1 MSHDDMIHAWEPR
14 GMFQQTRDEA
24 GLLRNL
30 AWHSILVLDPDY
42 LTDRRYPE
50 SMPILPAAAERLREP
65 RLAAQVEAIGE
76 AVRLI
81 CNIREIDVR
90 ARKGD
95 SWALIDLSRL
105 LRGVMG
111 DLLKRTDERSL
122 GIRRQV
128 RAVLEKALTHWPT
141 AFCWHAYESFE
152 ADSDKA
158 TFLAHLAVTMTHAE
172 NGDEFEFARATHGW
186 AVGVLQK
193 KWQLQPSA
201 PGPGSL
207 NPESDSL
214 DAHLTGSQ
222 RHVLGECTRL
232 GEAFYG
238 ERRAGLQLEPRLF
251 PLVVAPTGS
260 GKTHLTRLLARR
272 LRADL
277 VRIHRAN
284 YIPQGARTRP
294 TIFRVCEQLARR
306 PGRRVLVHVDEL
318 DKFRV
323 DSGAATPGSDWG
335 SSVFGDI
342 FDILAGDFPV
352 DNYLAEEGGK
362 LKDTISADE
371 LRDRAKRNVF
381 VVGTGTFQRVFEAAA
396 RRAVGFASAR
406 SEKSVSFEDIVDS
419 GIVSRELLARFHT
432 PALVLAN
439 PEPAEVRTLIE
450 RNGIATLAREVGYNL
465 TEQDLD
471 IRSTGFRGLESLA
484 SRLLLMRDAPNCSAN
499 EAAKLPDKLVG
510 DDPLSLIR

>member
-1 MSHDDMIHAWEPR
+1 MSHDEMIRAWEPR

-42 LTDRRYPE
+42 LSDRRYPE
-50 SMPILPAAAERLREP
+50 SMPIVPASAERLREP

-76 AVRLI
+76 AIRLI
-81 CNIREIDVR
+81 CNIGEIDVR
-90 ARKGD
+90 MRKGD
-95 SWALIDLSRL
+95 AWAIIDLSRL
-105 LRGVMG
+105 LRGVMA

-128 RAVLEKALTHWPT
+128 RGVLEKALTHWPT
-141 AFCWHAYESFE
+141 AFCWHAYESFA

-158 TFLAHLAVTMTHAE
+158 TFLAHLAVAMTHAE
-172 NGDEFEFARATHGW
+172 SGDEFEFARATHAW
-186 AVGVLQK
+186 AVGVLQR

-201 PGPGSL
+201 LGPGSP

-232 GEAFYG
+232 GEAFFG

-260 GKTHLTRLLARR
+260 GKTHLTRLLAQR

-284 YIPQGARTRP
+284 YIVQGARSRP

-306 PGRRVLVHVDEL
+306 PGRRVLIHIDEL
-318 DKFRV
+318 DKFSG
-323 DSGAATPGSDWG
+323 DSGAAMPRSDWG
-335 SSVFGDI
+335 SSVFGDV

-352 DNYLAEEGGK
+352 DNFLAEEGGK
-362 LKDTISADE
+362 LKDTVSADE
-371 LRDRAKRNVF
+371 LRSRAKKSVF
-381 VVGTGTFQRVFEAAA
+381 IVGTGTFQAVFDAATKKA
-396 RRAVGFASAR
+396 LGFASLR
-406 SEKSVSFEDIVDS
+406 SEKSVSYEDIVAS

-432 PALVLAN
+432 PALVLEN
-439 PEPAEVRTLIE
+439 PEPGEVRALVE
-450 RNGIATLAREVGYNL
+450 RNGIAALAREVGYNL
-465 TEQDLD
+465 TEKDLD
-471 IRSTGFRGLESLA
+471 IRSAGFRGLESLA
-484 SRLLLMRDAPNCSAN
+484 TRLLLMRTASPRPAS
-499 EAAKLPDKLVG
+499 KTLPVSDELVS